1 MTETQGPDS
10 GPTERPRLVDVA
22 VWLVLGGAVLL
33 IFGGL
38 MSITLNFDTV
48 RSMADESLS
57 DEAINNY
64 LTLHRGAGVFCMVA
78 GLSLAFVAS
87 KTRTRDERYRRSTV
101 ALSLAGV
108 VLVAVLSL
116 LVGTNIVALLAMLPL
131 IVAAMLLR
139 RPAATGWFEPA
150 VTRTEDSDD

>member
-1 MTETQGPDS
+1 MTDAQA
-10 GPTERPRLVDVA
+10 RPRVVDVG

-38 MSITLNFDTV
+38 MSITLKFETV
-48 RSMADESLS
+48 RSVAEDSMS
-57 DEAINNY
+57 DEALNDY
-64 LTLHRGAGVFCMVA
+64 LMLHRGAGVFCLVA
-78 GLSLAFVAS
+78 GLALAFVAS
-87 KTRTRDERYRRSTV
+87 KTRTRDERFRRATV

-116 LVGTNIVALLAMLPL
+116 LVGTNLIALLSMLPL

-139 RPAATGWFEPA
+139 RPAATGWFAPA
-150 VTRTEDSDD
+150 ATPMEDLDG